1 MDSKRSFRMLGLFAA
16 AVLVVV
22 VLFNLANAGSSYTQ
36 ADTSQ
41 VVSLI
46 NHGQVKSA
54 KITDKNQTIQV
65 TTYGGKHYQADWVSG
80 QGLNLRGGVASGQ
93 EELLRMAVEVGCR

>member
-1 MDSKRSFRMLGLFAA
+1 MLGLFAA

-46 NHGQVKSA
+46 NHCQVKSA
-54 KITDKNQTIQV
+54 KITDKN
-65 TTYGGKHYQADWVSG
+65 
-80 QGLNLRGGVASGQ
+80 
-93 EELLRMAVEVGCR
+93 